1 MLLQPTPA
9 PSFDDPL
16 AMLRACHGRIQAQ
29 CATLRKLQAHLPTH
43 GCDTQVQQA
52 AQAVLRYFD
61 TAGQHHHEDEEHD
74 LFPRLRATGNAK
86 ATALITRLL
95 AEHETMTAAWQR
107 LRPQL
112 LALAEARTAT
122 LDAEIVEGFIA
133 AYTTLFRS
141 AATVIRCVARN
152 PKSFQTSGF
161 PIPESAFGAVPMSV
175 VATAQPP

>member
-43 GCDTQVQQA
+43 GCDTQAQQA

-112 LALAEARTAT
+112 LALAEARATT
-122 LDAEIVEGFIA
+122 LDAEIMEGFIA
-133 AYTTLFRS
+133 SYASHIETENGTLLPLADQLLS
-141 AATVIRCVARN
+141 PADLAAIGANMAKRRGVALSLN
-152 PKSFQTSGF
+152 
-161 PIPESAFGAVPMSV
+161 
-175 VATAQPP
+175 